1 MAARIRRLFLLG
13 ARLEVEPAALED
25 LTAGPPGQAIWE
37 LAAAIAR
44 RVNQEPLFHAFWSRH
59 APHAPLLAETKRDLE
74 AQTRLHAFRWAEIRE
89 VSEEVLAALAR
100 AGIRPIL
107 LKGISLVGECFDPP
121 HLRPMRDIDLLL
133 RAEEIQRGREVLE
146 RSGFRSDPGAHP
158 AERYAGHHHLPPL
171 FHPMTGTCLELHHHL
186 MRLPAYFGGFP
197 PIEAFWKTA
206 RESSLFAGKAL
217 VLDRTLQVLAIS
229 IHITHGD
236 TIGRRAQNLIDLS
249 RTMELHAQDI
259 DWDQI
264 VAHAASV
271 DMARSL
277 ALPLAYLSRES
288 LVSAPAETLSR
299 LLSLS
304 RFRRWEEKLL
314 SALISRYRIGS
325 PPPWRLVSGRMSNIL
340 WRQSMRSGWL
350 FPRALSALRD
360 VLVSE
365 RLFLER
371 KPAEGGSATSSPSKK
386 ESACPSASC
395 PGPP

>member
-1 MAARIRRLFLLG
+1 
-13 ARLEVEPAALED
+13 
-25 LTAGPPGQAIWE
+25 
-37 LAAAIAR
+37 
-44 RVNQEPLFHAFWSRH
+44 
-59 APHAPLLAETKRDLE
+59 
-74 AQTRLHAFRWAEIRE
+74 
-89 VSEEVLAALAR
+89 
-100 AGIRPIL
+100 
-107 LKGISLVGECFDPP
+107 
-121 HLRPMRDIDLLL
+121 
-133 RAEEIQRGREVLE
+133 
-146 RSGFRSDPGAHP
+146 
-158 AERYAGHHHLPPL
+158 
-171 FHPMTGTCLELHHHL
+171 
-186 MRLPAYFGGFP
+186 
-197 PIEAFWKTA
+197 
-206 RESSLFAGKAL
+206 
-217 VLDRTLQVLAIS
+217 
-229 IHITHGD
+229 
-236 TIGRRAQNLIDLS
+236 LIDLS